1 MDVSVLSQ
9 RDWRVLLGAVTL
21 TQEIVSFME
30 SQPIYFVATA
40 PLSPTGHINCSPK
53 GGTGTFKVIDSE
65 RVAYLDYVGSGIET
79 VAHLRENNRIVVM
92 FASFSE
98 KPKIVRVHGRGI
110 VHEPHTVRYHELLD
124 NFKVDQFGTR
134 TVIEVEIERVST
146 SCGYGVPHMQLLTER
161 PTMSNWLHKK
171 GKDALASY
179 KLKKNA
185 QSIDGLAA
193 LTETD

>member
-1 MDVSVLSQ
+1 M
-9 RDWRVLLGAVTL
+9 GAVTL

-40 PLSPTGHINCSPK
+40 PLSLDGHINCSPK

-79 VAHLRENNRIVVM
+79 VAHLRENHRIVVM

-98 KPKIVRVHGRGI
+98 VPKIVRIHGKGV
-110 VHEPHTVRYHELLD
+110 VHEPHTKRYGELLN

-134 TVIEVEIERVST
+134 TVVEVEIERVST
-146 SCGYGVPHMQLLTER
+146 SCGYGVPHMQLLEER

-171 GKDALASY
+171 GEEALASY
-179 KLKKNA
+179 KVKKNA
-185 QSIDGLAA
+185 RSIDGLAA
-193 LTETD
+193 LTDTD